1 MFDPLARIQSSAF
14 PPISFLSK
22 SEWKRL
28 GNCPASDLNFSSAEV
43 MDVEDKYDIP
53 YNQQYIVATSTKSR
67 SDQFPPKATQSPK
80 TMSIWYF
87 LRYWRRFLIV
97 FHLGGLA
104 IVSKEPII
112 DGRIP
117 ELTILALVA
126 AVR

>member
-80 TMSIWYF
+80 TMSILTL
-87 LRYWRRFLIV
+87 LRYCNCFFIG
-97 FHLGGLA
+97 FPLGGLD
-104 IVSKEPII
+104 VFVKEPMA
-112 DGRIP
+112 DYKIP
-117 ELTILALVA
+117 
-126 AVR
+126 